1 MPTELLSLLEG
12 KDVQVGVIDVASDA
26 VETPE
31 EVAATIEPGAQV
43 RAEGAHLAVHQLRH
57 GADAARHRRRQAAR
71 ARRRRGAGAQKIWI
85 KRMSQ
90 SKRPAYVA
98 YAAHALHDGFT
109 DLMYVLLPLFQAEFS
124 LAYAQTG
131 LLRSIYAG
139 GMALFQVPSGQL
151 AGRFGNRAVLAM
163 GTALAACGYLLAG
176 FGNGFLALIIALAVL
191 GLGLSTQHPI
201 SADLVAE
208 TYRGAASR
216 KAIGTNNFAGDLGKM
231 IFPAAVALLLL
242 FMSWRSAVL
251 SVGCF
256 GLLAALAIFLLL
268 SHRRTITH
276 CIQMLTQR
284 RLSAIPAT
292 AIPWRGNFLTLLS
305 IGVIDSAT
313 RMGFLTFLPFL
324 LQQKGASVQSIGF
337 ALTLV
342 FAGGALGKFVC
353 GHLGARLGTIATVFL
368 TEGLTAACILLLI
381 PLPLLPAFVLLP
393 VLGIMLN
400 GPLVGALRQRA
411 GTGRCGGAA
420 ARLRNLLY
428 WHDRFGRG
436 LACAL
441 RPVQRRD
448 RRRVYDD
455 HHRRRGAV
463 DAAARLE
470 IACRLAAHGG
480 APGRDPVTS
489 PGFGAKNRGQAKV
502 PLGEVRGNS

>member
-1 MPTELLSLLEG
+1 VSHAESR
-12 KDVQVGVIDVASDA
+12 
-26 VETPE
+26 TP
-31 EVAATIEPGAQV
+31 
-43 RAEGAHLAVHQLRH
+43 
-57 GADAARHRRRQAAR
+57 AD
-71 ARRRRGAGAQKIWI
+71 
-85 KRMSQ
+85 
-90 SKRPAYVA
+90 KRPAYVA

-109 DLMYVLLPLFQAEFS
+109 DLMYVLLPLFQAEFA

-139 GMALFQVPSGQL
+139 AMAAFQVPSGYL
-151 AGRFGNRAVLAM
+151 ASRFGNRSILAA

-176 FGNGFLALIIALAVL
+176 FGTGFAMLVIALAVL

-208 TYRGAASR
+208 TYSGAASR
-216 KAIGTNNFAGDLGKM
+216 KAIGTYNFAGDIGKM

-242 FMSWRSAVL
+242 FLSWRGAAL

-256 GLLAALAIFLLL
+256 GLVAAVAIFLALAPATHHAAHL
-268 SHRRTITH
+268 SNANGAKPDVSATG
-276 CIQMLTQR
+276 
-284 RLSAIPAT
+284 AIPS
-292 AIPWRGNFLTLLS
+292 RGNFVTLLS

-381 PLPLLPAFVLLP
+381 PLTLVPAFLLLP

-400 GPLVGALRQRA
+400 GTSSVLYGSVPELVDPAE
-411 GTGRCGGAA
+411 
-420 ARLRNLLY
+420 
-428 WHDRFGRG
+428 
-436 LACAL
+436 
-441 RPVQRRD
+441 
-448 RRRVYDD
+448 RRRAFAIFYTGTIGSGAVSPVVYGLFSDALGVAD
-455 HHRRRGAV
+455 MMMVIAAVVLLTLPLAWKLRGAWPREAESQ
-463 DAAARLE
+463 AA
-470 IACRLAAHGG
+470 
-480 APGRDPVTS
+480 
-489 PGFGAKNRGQAKV
+489 V
-502 PLGEVRGNS
+502 P